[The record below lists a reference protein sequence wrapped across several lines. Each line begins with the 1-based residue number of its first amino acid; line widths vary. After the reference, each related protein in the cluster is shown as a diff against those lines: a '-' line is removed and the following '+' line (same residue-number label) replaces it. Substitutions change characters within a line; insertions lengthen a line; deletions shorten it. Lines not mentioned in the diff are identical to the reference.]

1 MFANCA
7 MSELATSVCEEG
19 AGVGVGLLSF
29 VCVPLL
35 EDFPDDAVDLYA
47 GGKSLDGVKGRGI
60 L

>member
-1 MFANCA
+1 

-35 EDFPDDAVDLYA
+35 EDLPDDAVDLYA
-47 GGKSLDGVKGRGI
+47 GGRSLDGVKGRGI